1 MLANPKWFRR
11 RKYTGWGYTP
21 NTWQGWLYVG
31 AWVSIIILYALLTQ
45 WLRFSSK
52 SQLISIIV
60 LMAIMLADVL
70 DIVRRMPKDERES
83 IHEAYAERNACWVM
97 IATLLI
103 GLVYQLIVGVI
114 RHNNIVIDPF
124 ILVALLGGTIA
135 KAITNWYLID
145 K

>member
-31 AWVSIIILYALLTQ
+31 VWVSAIILLSLITKWLEFSSQIQLITIGALL
-45 WLRFSSK
+45 
-52 SQLISIIV
+52 V
-60 LMAIMLADVL
+60 IMIADVV
-70 DIVRRMPKDERES
+70 DTARRMPKDERES

-97 IATLLI
+97 IAILLI
-103 GLVYQLIVGVI
+103 GLVYQLIVGLI
-114 RHNNIVIDPF
+114 NHNSIVIDPF
-124 ILVALLGGTIA
+124 TLITLLGGTIT

>member
-31 AWVSIIILYALLTQ
+31 VWVSTIILFALITK
-45 WLRFSSK
+45 WLEFSSQ
-52 SQLISIIV
+52 SQLITIGTLLII
-60 LMAIMLADVL
+60 MIADVL
-70 DIVRRMPKDERES
+70 DTARRMPKDERES

-97 IATLLI
+97 IAVLLI
-103 GLVYQLIVGVI
+103 GLVYQLMVGLI
-114 RHNNIVIDPF
+114 NHNSIVIDPF
-124 ILVALLGGTIA
+124 ILIALLGGTIA